1 MEDGNLVSKFTYV
14 AANPKPTERQKV
26 DTALKVFCDETV
38 DALKFHPDMQDENA
52 DDTVTLITKT
62 I

>member
-1 MEDGNLVSKFTYV
+1 MSKFTYV